1 MSYKQATFPYLHKM
15 LVLFEKPYDKYDDKA
30 VNWKQKSPWYIY
42 IQDNFNN
49 YMNNLLN
56 SNFFGLSHN
65 LWGRLCDRLQEC
77 LRGYNV
83 IITIIIII
91 IIIAVVFIW
100 L

>member
-15 LVLFEKPYDKYDDKA
+15 LVLFEKPYNKYDDKA
-30 VNWKQKSPWYIY
+30 VNWKQRSPWY

-56 SNFFGLSHN
+56 SNFFGLSHK

-77 LRGYNV
+77 LRGNNV

-91 IIIAVVFIW
+91 AVVVIW